1 MTYSAFILKILHIG
15 FVNHYQTAVFW
26 VPGERRCYKEKAEKA
41 LKSAGWVQDN
51 MDVRAEATKAVLC
64 STLRVES
71 LCWQPHIDPHC
82 VCGSSMEPGVH
93 LHPHKVTWIPPDVSD
108 TTRGESTFIQTK
120 FWKWSNSRLRYI
132 CHPASLW
139 TPVFTGNKVSSSH
152 SSLLLKLGV
161 WILHHLLHSDM
172 KYRQQHAG

>member
-93 LHPHKVTWIPPDVSD
+93 LHPHKVTWIPPDVSAQPE
-108 TTRGESTFIQTK
+108 G
-120 FWKWSNSRLRYI
+120 SRLSFKRSFENGAIAGYDTSVIQHRYERLFSQGTRSPPHI
-132 CHPASLW
+132 VLCC
-139 TPVFTGNKVSSSH
+139 
-152 SSLLLKLGV
+152 
-161 WILHHLLHSDM
+161 
-172 KYRQQHAG
+172 